1 MTLISTIESNPKLRL
16 KMVILAIT
24 GTLLFIGMDSWT
36 RYTRILSCTKASMGA
51 ATPPKIDPESPTG
64 YELGMR
70 NLILP
75 PVGTDGLHWVMHTQ
89 KLLQQGG
96 WRIRFTDNDNVPDG
110 REIHWSHGFIWW
122 LIALGTIHST
132 LTGLPLAASVE
143 AVSPYANTLIFVA
156 MIAGLPWI
164 LYRRF
169 GAIAASGFAI
179 SLGTIYTF
187 YEFFM
192 IGNADHHGFAAAG
205 ALMCGLLLA
214 IGGAGWVAA
223 APDEEAKQPK
233 TKSKSTIKV
242 FEYVI
247 EPDAARR
254 YFIGSGIAG
263 SVSLWVSAA
272 TAVPTFF
279 GIGLGV
285 LFSVLIFGR
294 KQSPEEPE
302 YDPSLWRWWGMTGC
316 CGSLFFYLLEYFPSH
331 MGMRLEV
338 NHPLYALAWLGGG
351 EILSRL
357 TRWRVEGTRPWQGIG
372 AFFSLIAAIVAVLLL
387 PTLVKLY
394 PEKYFWVTDEFLW
407 KFHHDYIHE
416 FKTIFAWA
424 QSRATVQ
431 AVLNVCLFPV
441 MGIVMFRL
449 LFVSEL
455 GRSWKGLLTLL
466 MFPAILVTCMGIYQI
481 RWLGISNALWLPTI
495 PAFLACVFRSGFQH
509 RFEHWE
515 KIVAGV
521 VFVLVFVMFP
531 MSSFSSAYY
540 RVTRP
545 NDLGLEDAF
554 GVYIRDISHALR
566 RASPERELVVV
577 SGPTTTTHMMY
588 FGGMKGIGTLYWE
601 NVPGLKATASIYAAR
616 TEPESRE
623 LVKRHRVS
631 HIGIYASDAFAYE
644 YTRLLRGLPFG
655 AKPDDAFIPSMIT
668 NLSSPRWLKPLHI
681 QPPVEFEGEW
691 VVMLDVRLDQTEA
704 DAHFGVGEYLQN
716 KGDLQ
721 GGLNEYQR
729 ALELDPHHRDAA
741 YRLGSILM
749 QAGAGEQA
757 QPIFEKALV
766 NRSPEEVTEL
776 CGQLALN
783 CFNAKRHAEAAFLL
797 RRALQATPGQAAA
810 TNALAWL
817 LATSYDDKIRN
828 PTEALTLAEGNT
840 ATPSKVT
847 YFQTLA
853 AAQAANEKFPE
864 AIVAVKQAI
873 EILQANVPP
882 SNTAEL
888 DIIRDNLRH
897 YESGKPLRI
906 GG

>member
-1 MTLISTIESNPKLRL
+1 M
-16 KMVILAIT
+16 
-24 GTLLFIGMDSWT
+24 GTP
-36 RYTRILSCTKASMGA
+36 A
-51 ATPPKIDPESPTG
+51 PKIDPESPTG
-64 YELGMR
+64 YEMGMR

-89 KLLQQGG
+89 KLLHEGG
-96 WRIRFTDNDNVPDG
+96 FRIRYTDNDNVPDG

-122 LIALGTIHST
+122 LILLGKIHST
-132 LTGLPLAASVE
+132 ITGLPLAASVE
-143 AVSPYANTLIFVA
+143 AVSPYANTLIFAA

-205 ALMCGLLLA
+205 ALMSGLLLA
-214 IGGAGWVAA
+214 IGGAGWVVSASSEDTK
-223 APDEEAKQPK
+223 PN
-233 TKSKSTIKV
+233 KSKPKSNLQV

-247 EPDAARR
+247 EPEAARR

-279 GIGLGV
+279 GIGLGALVSV
-285 LFSVLIFGR
+285 LFFGR
-294 KQSPEEPE
+294 KQSPEEPG
-302 YDPSLWRWWGMTGC
+302 YAPGLWRWWGMTGC
-316 CGSLFFYLLEYFPSH
+316 CGSLLFYLLEYFPSH

-351 EILSRL
+351 ELLSRL
-357 TRWRVEGTRPWQGIG
+357 TRWRVQGVAPWQGNG
-372 AFFSLIAAIVAVLLL
+372 AIFGLIAAIGAVLVL

-431 AVLNVCLFPV
+431 AVLNVCLFPI
-441 MGIVMFRL
+441 MGIVVVRL
-449 LFVSEL
+449 LFVDEL
-455 GRSWKGLLTLL
+455 GRSWKGLFTLL
-466 MFPAILVTCMGIYQI
+466 MFPAVLVTCMGIYQI

-495 PAFLACVFRSGFQH
+495 PAFLACVFRSGFRH
-509 RFEHWE
+509 RFETWE
-515 KIVAGV
+515 KLVAGV
-521 VFVLVFVMFP
+521 VACLVFVMFP
-531 MSSFSSAYY
+531 QSAIYNAYY
-540 RVTRP
+540 RITRP
-545 NDLGLEDAF
+545 MDLGLEDAF

-631 HIGIYASDAFAYE
+631 HIAIYASDAFAYE

-681 QPPVEFEGEW
+681 KPPVQFEGEW
-691 VVMLDVRLDQTEA
+691 VIMLDVRLDQTEA
-704 DAHFGVGEYLQN
+704 DAHFGVAEYLQN

-721 GGLNEYQR
+721 GGVNEYQR
-729 ALELDPHHRDAA
+729 ALELDPNHREAA
-741 YRLGSILM
+741 FRLGAILLHS
-749 QAGAGEQA
+749 GAGEQA
-757 QPIFEKALV
+757 HPILENGLAG
-766 NRSPEEVTEL
+766 RSPAEVTDL
-776 CGQLALN
+776 CGQLALD
-783 CFNAKRHAEAAFLL
+783 CFNAKRHAEAEFLL
-797 RRALQATPGQAAA
+797 RKALKATPGQPAA

-817 LATSYDDKIRN
+817 LATSYDDKIRK
-828 PTEALTLAEGNT
+828 PEEALTLAEANT
-840 ATPSKVT
+840 GTPSKVT
-847 YFQTLA
+847 YLQTLA
-853 AAQAANEKFPE
+853 AAQAANEKFAD
-864 AIVAVKQAI
+864 AIASIRQAI
-873 EILQANVPP
+873 EILKSEVPA

-888 DIIRDNLRH
+888 ELLGGNLRN
-897 YESGKPLRI
+897 YEAGQPLRV